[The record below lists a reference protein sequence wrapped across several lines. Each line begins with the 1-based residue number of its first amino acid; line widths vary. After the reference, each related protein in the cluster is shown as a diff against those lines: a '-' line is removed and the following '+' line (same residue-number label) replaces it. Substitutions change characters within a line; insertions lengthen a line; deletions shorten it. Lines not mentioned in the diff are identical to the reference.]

1 MVDEVRQKARSF
13 RVEAERP
20 VWSETDAKVTIV
32 MDKEAEL
39 CKEDSGAT
47 RDCCTVLQSPEDNSF
62 LVNFHHLWLKSILCS

>member
-1 MVDEVRQKARSF
+1 M
-13 RVEAERP
+13 EAERP

-47 RDCCTVLQSPEDNSF
+47 RDCCTVLQSPEGN
-62 LVNFHHLWLKSILCS
+62 